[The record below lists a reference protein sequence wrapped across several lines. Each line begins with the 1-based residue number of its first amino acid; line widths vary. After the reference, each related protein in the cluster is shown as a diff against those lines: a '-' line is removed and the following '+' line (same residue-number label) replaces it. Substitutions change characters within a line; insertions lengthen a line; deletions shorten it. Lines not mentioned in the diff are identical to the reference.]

1 MKFNGAAAVMI
12 IEMYEPK
19 LPLRQRR
26 LKERHH
32 PLAWKPMHAAE
43 IKDETAPALAIAVFA
58 PHPVRVLAK
67 NPS

>member
-1 MKFNGAAAVMI
+1 MFFALKSEGAGFDNHGAQFHGTAAVMF

-32 PLAWKPMHAAE
+32 LLAWKPMHTAE
-43 IKDETAPALAIAVFA
+43 IKDGTDETAPA
-58 PHPVRVLAK
+58 
-67 NPS
+67 